1 MRIVFAL
8 FLLAACTPFP
18 ELTGTISD
26 SARAAP
32 YPVLTPLPTLPTA
45 TGEDADQLAARAA
58 ALRARAAQ
66 IRQIDIAALQ

>member
-1 MRIVFAL
+1 MRYVIAL
-8 FLLAACTPFP
+8 CLLCACTPFP
-18 ELTGTISD
+18 ELTATISD

-32 YPVLTPLPTLPTA
+32 YPVLTPLPSLPAA
-45 TGEDADQLAARAA
+45 TESEADQLAARAA